1 MSDEELDLDSAMSE
15 TMDAINE
22 RDDDDD
28 TEQQT
33 EAPTD
38 DSPEA
43 SGDEGAVDDT
53 EEPSGEDSTEETVSE
68 ESTESDS
75 EEVESE
81 EVVEESATGN
91 APVAYSAAAK
101 DDWAKTPK
109 SVQDAAI
116 KREIDSAKGV
126 EMIKEKA
133 TFGESLSNAANPY
146 MPMIQAKGSTLEQF
160 IIGQGNTMHAL
171 EHGSNEQKMGV
182 LRGMAQMA
190 GVDLASIPPPS
201 EIEKQLA
208 PYTQQIQTLQN
219 QINQQNQQTTSQ
231 QDNAIN
237 QAITVFEAAVGE
249 NGSLEHPYFR
259 NVEEDMIILLPQ
271 IRQQNPH
278 FSHAEV
284 LKQAY
289 DKSIWANPETRQ
301 QLQTQQGKKADEE
314 HKRKAKAVADKARK
328 ANKVNLRKKG
338 QPATSQADTL
348 GDIDDIMAAQMKE
361 INSR

>member
-53 EEPSGEDSTEETVSE
+53 EEPSGEDSTE
-68 ESTESDS
+68 SDS

-81 EVVEESATGN
+81 EVESEEVEEKPSTT
-91 APVAYSAAAK
+91 APTAYSAAAK

-133 TFGESLSNAANPY
+133 TFGESLSNAASPY

-208 PYTQQIQTLQN
+208 PYTRQIQTLQN

-284 LKQAY
+284 LKHAY